1 MNLGQ
6 FAEIIKNSF
15 LKNNKIKYY
24 SLRDYKT
31 YIVWLKYEEYIKE
44 IENSFKL
51 ENIKEINPYGKI
63 DEEIQINKL
72 GMIEI
77 ILIKKK

>member
-1 MNLGQ
+1 MLNEIQGYYIQIPFTYSKLGQ
-6 FAEIIKNSF
+6 FAEIIQNSF

-51 ENIKEINPYGKI
+51 ENIKEINPYWK
-63 DEEIQINKL
+63 
-72 GMIEI
+72 
-77 ILIKKK
+77 